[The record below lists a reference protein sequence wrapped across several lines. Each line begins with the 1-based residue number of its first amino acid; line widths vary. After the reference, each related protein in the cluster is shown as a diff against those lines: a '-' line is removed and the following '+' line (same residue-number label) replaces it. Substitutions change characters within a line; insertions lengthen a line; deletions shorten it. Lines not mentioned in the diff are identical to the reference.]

1 MKKRILAYRN
11 RIDQLLKECSMD
23 TDWEEVLQEHLIQ
36 IGFFQHERFVHLLV
50 TVTFALLE
58 FITVGIFLITE
69 NISVLLLCAVVL
81 CLLVPYIAHYYLLEN
96 ETQKMYNQYDE
107 VLIKIKEAKSNVK
120 IGC

>member
-1 MKKRILAYRN
+1 MKKRILTYRN

-36 IGFFQHERFVHLLV
+36 VGFFQHERFVHLLV

-107 VLIKIKEAKSNVK
+107 ILIKIKETKK
-120 IGC
+120 

>member
-11 RIDQLLKECSMD
+11 RIDQLLMECSMD

-107 VLIKIKEAKSNVK
+107 ILIKIKEAKSNVK